1 MTARFDHVGISVPDL
16 ESAVVWY
23 CKALRL
29 SEEREFTVPGTDLR
43 GMMLRYDNGYR
54 IELLHRPSAASG
66 LDADSPLEAAVT
78 LGYGHICLSV
88 DAPDEVDAEFARLV
102 AAGAGARMTPRPAPR
117 PGARMAFV
125 ADPYG
130 NLIELIDR
138 VSRRR

>member
-23 CKALRL
+23 RTALRL
-29 SEEREFTVPGTDLR
+29 TEEHEFSVPGTDLR
-43 GMMLRYDNGYR
+43 GMMLRHESGYR
-54 IELLHRPSAASG
+54 IELLHRPSAAPG
-66 LDADSPLEAAVT
+66 LDADSPLEAAAT

-88 DAPDEVDAEFARLV
+88 DGPDEVDAEFARLV

-138 VSRRR
+138 VAPRR